1 MPSINISSM
10 TSYYGSA
17 TTSSFGTGT
26 GASAAEAEANA
37 KTNSL
42 YPDFPSPL
50 NNSGGTYG
58 SNVFG
63 STHTGIYY
71 TNVSSSY
78 KQSQREYYAIA
89 TSHYN
94 GTMYQ
99 LKLNFS
105 LSNVP
110 AANLIAS
117 AKLKFSC
124 SGDTSSS
131 YAICNGGST
140 YFVRYNSGNFFSN
153 AKSFTPSSA
162 STGIDITT
170 IFKSCIQNGQGYIT
184 ILYPKDTCNRSATVT
199 VSGTPVI
206 EYTITY
212 TNCSAPTSVSASA
225 AIQKPSSTVDISWSG
240 ATAGNNMELY
250 SILENR

>member
-1 MPSINISSM
+1 
-10 TSYYGSA
+10 
-17 TTSSFGTGT
+17 
-26 GASAAEAEANA
+26 
-37 KTNSL
+37 
-42 YPDFPSPL
+42 
-50 NNSGGTYG
+50 
-58 SNVFG
+58 
-63 STHTGIYY
+63 
-71 TNVSSSY
+71 
-78 KQSQREYYAIA
+78 
-89 TSHYN
+89 
-94 GTMYQ
+94 MYQ

-140 YFVRYNSGNFFSN
+140 FFVRYNSDNIFSN

-162 STGIDITT
+162 SSGIDITT

-184 ILYPKDTCNRSATVT
+184 ILYPSETCNRSATVT

-212 TNCSAPTSVSASA
+212 TNCGAPTSVSASA
-225 AIQKPSSTVDISWSG
+225 AIQKPSSAVDISWSG
-240 ATAGNNMELY
+240 ATAGNNMT
-250 SILENR
+250 I